1 MIKTIKKTLKFLLM
15 WVSIEL
21 IDRMILYYL
30 SMFYL
35 LNLTFIYVLFTQFNV
50 YSFYNQLMYFRKKK
64 VL

>member
-1 MIKTIKKTLKFLLM
+1 M